1 MIRCDLCGRAAR
13 CVQRKEIDGKDVGI
27 CECCWYSF
35 DKQLTEKECGRKFLE
50 ELEKLEEY
58 EEMVY

>member
-1 MIRCDLCGRAAR
+1 MMRCDLCGRTAR
-13 CVQRKEIDGKDVGI
+13 CVQRKQIDGKDVGV
-27 CECCWYSF
+27 CECCLSSYHT
-35 DKQLTEKECGRKFLE
+35 QLPGNERGQKFLE